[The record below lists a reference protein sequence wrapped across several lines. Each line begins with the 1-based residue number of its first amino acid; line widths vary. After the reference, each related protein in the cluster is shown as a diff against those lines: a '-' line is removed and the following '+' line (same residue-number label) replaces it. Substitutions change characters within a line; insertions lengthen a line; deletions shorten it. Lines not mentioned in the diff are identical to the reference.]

1 MSVSNM
7 PISGNE
13 RTYEYIVD
21 FLKTRVATF
30 RLGMGREKNKAF
42 GRNTS

>member
-1 MSVSNM
+1 MSVSSM

-13 RTYEYIVD
+13 RANERTVD
-21 FLKTRVATF
+21 FLKRRVATF
-30 RLGMGREKNKAF
+30 RLGMGREKNKAV